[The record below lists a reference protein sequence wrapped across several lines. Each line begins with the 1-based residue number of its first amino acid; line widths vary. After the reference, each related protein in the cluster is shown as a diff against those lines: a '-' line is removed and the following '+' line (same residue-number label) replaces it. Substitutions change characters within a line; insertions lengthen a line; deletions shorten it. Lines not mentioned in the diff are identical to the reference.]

1 MPVFGKSLFETV
13 LESMGTDEPDE
24 EEDVVVRRPR
34 IVAHFLAETTYGE
47 RPEDRMLGSLYEDF
61 SEPVVAADVDPVLGP
76 GPVPPLPPTWLDR
89 LSDPEISED
98 LGLVPG
104 MTLVEIRERRRSFA
118 RANHPDGVA
127 PEYRDAATIR
137 MVTANRLVEAALLNG
152 RRAR

>member
-47 RPEDRMLGSLYEDF
+47 RPDDRMLGALYEDF
-61 SEPVVAADVDPVLGP
+61 SEPVVAADVDPV
-76 GPVPPLPPTWLDR
+76 PVPMPPTWLDR

-152 RRAR
+152 GRAR